1 MILIEAERI
10 SKEYPGVKALDNVS
24 ISLEPGEVHAIVGE
38 NGAGKSTFL
47 NILSG
52 IIPYGSFE
60 GRIRVL
66 NKEVR
71 FHTSKEAEL
80 GGISIIHQEP
90 ALVEEFTAAENIFL
104 GSEFS
109 KGGVIWGTE
118 MIYKTRELLKQYDFK
133 INAEEKT
140 ANLGMGEQ
148 QMVEIAKA
156 LRKES
161 MVLILDEPTSAL
173 TETEVNQLFAIIRS
187 LKEKGKGILYISHR
201 LNEVFEISDRIT
213 ILRDGKYIGTKL
225 TKEWSRE
232 DLIKGMVGRELKDY
246 FPYQLQ
252 GKGDKVLEVK
262 ELTVCKTESPF
273 RKILLDISLNVH
285 AGEIV
290 GISGLMGAGRTELL
304 NTIFG
309 NPPGIVEKG
318 EIFMMDKELKKHS
331 PYDAIANKIGL
342 IPEDRK
348 VKGLVLDATIKE
360 NISMAHLE
368 KFSSFS
374 LVNNIKEEIACRD
387 TATDVGIKT
396 NILERLVKTLSGGN
410 QQKVSVGKW
419 LIESPRLL
427 LLDEPTRGIDV
438 MAKFEIYQLLNR
450 LKKKGVGILM
460 ASGELLE
467 LLGICDRIIIMKQGR
482 INGELLRSEATQ
494 EKLMELAV

>member
-1 MILIEAERI
+1 MNLIEAEKI
-10 SKEYPGVKALDNVS
+10 SKDYPGVKALDNIS
-24 ISLEPGEVHAIVGE
+24 ISLQQREVHAIVGE

-47 NILSG
+47 NILAG

-71 FHTSKEAEL
+71 FHTSKEAEQ

-90 ALVEEFTAAENIFL
+90 ALVEEFTVTENIFL
-104 GSEFS
+104 GSELS
-109 KGGVIWGTE
+109 KNGVISGTE
-118 MIYKTRELLKQYDFK
+118 MIYKTRGLLKQYDFK
-133 INAEEKT
+133 IDAEEKA

-173 TETEVNQLFAIIRS
+173 TETEVKQLFAIIRL

-201 LNEVFEISDRIT
+201 LNEVFEISDKIS
-213 ILRDGKYIGTKL
+213 ILRDGKYIGTKSA
-225 TKEWSRE
+225 KDWSRE

-246 FPYQLQ
+246 FPYQPH
-252 GKGDKVLEVK
+252 GKGDKVLEIK
-262 ELTVCKTESPF
+262 ELTVCKAKPPF
-273 RKILLDISLNVH
+273 RKILSDISLNVH
-285 AGEIV
+285 SGEIV

-304 NTIFG
+304 NSIFG
-309 NPPGIVEKG
+309 NPPGIVQKG
-318 EIFMMDKELKKHS
+318 EIFIQDKELKKHS
-331 PYDAIANKIGL
+331 PYEAIANKIGL

-348 VKGLVLDATIKE
+348 VKGLILDASIKE
-360 NISMAHLE
+360 NLSMAHLE
-368 KFSSFS
+368 KFASFY
-374 LVNNIKEEIACRD
+374 LVNNIKEEISCRD
-387 TATDVGIKT
+387 VSSDVGIKAD
-396 NILERLVKTLSGGN
+396 ILERIVKTLSGGN

-438 MAKFEIYQLLNR
+438 KAKFEIYQLLNR
-450 LKKKGVGILM
+450 LKGKGVGILM

-482 INGELLRSEATQ
+482 ISGELSRSEATQ